1 MGSRQEYIPILAAL
15 FMRRT
20 FMHSTIAAPELSMQ
34 FSHDYVLLEM
44 SAQGDGDV
52 LDLQLNHCDF

>member
-34 FSHDYVLLEM
+34 FNHDYFVLEM
-44 SAQGDGDV
+44 FARRTGNNDKPSIES
-52 LDLQLNHCDF
+52 L